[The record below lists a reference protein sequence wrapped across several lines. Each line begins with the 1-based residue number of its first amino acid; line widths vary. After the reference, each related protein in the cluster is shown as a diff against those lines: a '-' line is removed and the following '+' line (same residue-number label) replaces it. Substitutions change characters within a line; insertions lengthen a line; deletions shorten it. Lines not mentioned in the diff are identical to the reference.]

1 MARTITEIHNELLA
15 AKAAESDLDGLTS
28 TSNAAIWRLMLYV
41 VAVSIN
47 IQEQLHDVFKS
58 EVETSLLVKNGNLKW
73 YQFEILKWQFGY
85 GLVWDG
91 NGFVYDEVDEAAKL
105 ATQVSVTEV
114 VEGSFPV
121 LLVKVATGEIG
132 SLTALSEVKLASLTA
147 YVEQKKIAGTKIRL
161 TSNDADLL
169 KIYLEIYYNP
179 LFDLSEVSTNV
190 EFTITNYIQALPF
203 DSNLYLSKLI
213 DKIQAVEGVNDV
225 KFTSASAT
233 YGVVPY
239 TSFDRVYSSNAGYM
253 IIDNNFPLSNT
264 LTFITD

>member
-1 MARTITEIHNELLA
+1 MSRTIEDIYNQLLLSKENE
-15 AKAAESDLDGLTS
+15 SNLDGLTS
-28 TSNAAIWRLMLYV
+28 TSTSAIGRSLLYV
-41 VAVSIN
+41 VAVAMN
-47 IQEQLHDVFKS
+47 MQEQLFDVFKS
-58 EVETSLLVKNGNLKW
+58 EIETKIQIKNGNFKW
-73 YQFEILKWQFGY
+73 YQAEILNWQFGY
-85 GLVWDG
+85 GLQWNG
-91 NGFVYDEVDEAAKL
+91 NGFDYSKVDEAAKL